1 MELES
6 GPQLEVLD
14 CVLYIYVLATLGV
27 LGLTLALR
35 RESEASDQ

>member
-14 CVLYIYVLATLGV
+14 CVLYVHVLAALGA

-35 RESEASDQ
+35 RESEA